1 MNTKRKFTALKTSP
15 WLSLE
20 KNNFPWLRISA
31 LVLAATV
38 CYATNNQAP
47 QATAVRS
54 TRAVPNQ
61 ILVKP
66 AARVSEASVQSIF
79 AAHGAVEV
87 QKIAPI
93 NVRVLRVPEQRLDT
107 VLEALS
113 HNPKIEFAET
123 DAVLAPALTPNDPYY
138 SMEWH
143 LAKIQAPLAWDV
155 TTGSETVTI
164 AILDSGINSAHPDLA
179 GLVVPG
185 WNFYD
190 NTADT
195 TDVTGH
201 GTAVAG
207 QACTLG
213 NNGIGIAALAWG
225 CKIMPLRVADPN
237 GYTSDSL
244 IAAGLT
250 YAADHGARVAN
261 ASFSI
266 SGVSS
271 TLSSAAQYFQSKGGV
286 FTGSAGN
293 EGAFDS
299 SPDDPYVLRV
309 SATDQNDLIASF
321 SSTGN
326 SLDLCAPGVSIVT
339 TTKSGGYGYG
349 TGTSASAPIVAGVAA
364 LMISANPAL
373 TGPQVQDILKQTAD
387 DLGTPGWDSTYGWG
401 RVNAYKAV
409 QAALNASAETDRT
422 IPTCAIAAPASG
434 TTLAGTVTVTVNAS
448 DNVGVTRVEL
458 SFNGTVVATS
468 TTAPANF
475 TWNTTQYGDGS
486 YVLQAKAYD
495 AAGNVGPS
503 TTVSVTVQNSVPD
516 TTAPTVQVLSPVSG
530 STVSGT
536 LTVNVSA
543 SDNVG
548 VTKVEWYLN
557 GALIGSNSGG
567 SAAFTWNTTT
577 SANGTYILQARAY
590 DAAGN
595 VGTSANVSVTVQN
608 AVPDTTP
615 PAVRIA
621 SPVGGTKITA
631 KTTPVSVTASD
642 NVAVASV
649 DLLVDGKKY
658 ATSTSSTPTF
668 SWNTGKLRAGT
679 HTLQSVAYDRAGNS
693 ARSAVVSVT
702 K

>member
-54 TRAVPNQ
+54 PRAVPNQ

-79 AAHGAVEV
+79 TAHGAVEV

-113 HNPKIEFAET
+113 HNPQIEFAEP

-143 LAKIQAPLAWDV
+143 LAKIQAPLAWDI

-164 AILDSGINSAHPDLA
+164 AILDSGINSAHPDLT

-190 NTADT
+190 NNADT

-225 CKIMPLRVADPN
+225 CKIMPLRVADPD
-237 GYTSDSL
+237 GYTSYSM
-244 IAAGLT
+244 IASALT

-261 ASFSI
+261 ASFTITGS
-266 SGVSS
+266 SS
-271 TLSSAAQYFQSKGGV
+271 TLSSAAQYLESKGGV

-293 EGAFDS
+293 DASFDS
-299 SPDDPYVLRV
+299 TADDPYILRV
-309 SATDQNDLIASF
+309 SATDSSDVIASF
-321 SSTGN
+321 SATGN
-326 SLDLCAPGVSIVT
+326 NIDLCAPGVNIVT

-364 LMISANPAL
+364 LMISANPAVS
-373 TGPQVQDILKQTAD
+373 GAQIRDILKETAD
-387 DLGTPGWDSTYGWG
+387 DLGTPGWDPTYGWG

-409 QAALNASAETDRT
+409 QAALNAGNGDSSV
-422 IPTCAIAAPASG
+422 PTCQIVAPSAGS
-434 TTLAGTVTVTVNAS
+434 TLADTVTIAVNAS
-448 DNVGVTRVEL
+448 DNIGVTRVEL

-468 TTAPANF
+468 TTTPANF
-475 TWNTTQYGDGS
+475 TWNTTQYASGP
-486 YVLQAKAYD
+486 YVLQALAYD
-495 AAGNVGPS
+495 AAGNVGSS

-543 SDNVG
+543 TDNVG

-557 GALIGSNSGG
+557 GTVTGSTAG
-567 SAAFTWNTTT
+567 STAAFTWNTST
-577 SANGTYILQARAY
+577 SPNGAYTIVAKAY
-590 DAAGN
+590 DAGGN
-595 VGTSANVSVTVQN
+595 VGTSANLSVTVQN

-642 NVAVASV
+642 NVAVATV